1 MQPKRFAY
9 TLYWTSEN
17 DMKLSQNRV
26 VSTRIGAHPRH
37 ADWRQIVID
46 FEGPRL
52 AVIPETNAPVAIVSC
67 SANGGITENQV
78 FYNPI
83 KKNWR
88 VIFAMQPRAENK
100 DPVDIRCTLKQGEEV
115 VSETW
120 TYHWSPP

>member
-1 MQPKRFAY
+1 
-9 TLYWTSEN
+9 
-17 DMKLSQNRV
+17 MKLSQNRV

-52 AVIPETNAPVAIVSC
+52 AVIAETNAPVAIANC
-67 SANGGITENQV
+67 SANAALTENQV

-83 KKNWR
+83 KRNWR
-88 VIFAMQPRAENK
+88 VILAMQPRVENK
-100 DPVDIRCTLKQGEEV
+100 DPVDIRCTLKQGEET

>member
-1 MQPKRFAY
+1 
-9 TLYWTSEN
+9 
-17 DMKLSQNRV
+17 MKLSQNHV
-26 VSTRIGAHPRH
+26 ISTRIGAHPRH

-52 AVIPETNAPVAIVSC
+52 LAIPENNPPVAIANC
-67 SANGGITENQV
+67 SDNASIAENQV

-83 KKNWR
+83 KRNWR
-88 VIFAMQPRAENK
+88 VILAMKPNAENK
-100 DPVDIRCTLKQGEEV
+100 APVDLRCTLKQGNEV